1 MVITFKELMEKYVYC
16 CKASGRSDSAIIN
29 VNAFYRWSLNR
40 FPNEEF
46 LSQDIIYQWW
56 VRTERENHIT
66 YRSRIYK
73 VLPFL
78 RYVNG
83 LLHLPSFDIP
93 PTPPY
98 AESISAPH
106 YFTEQELSNFFGN
119 CDGLTANN
127 SLSQRLRKKIVP
139 VIFRLLYST
148 GLRVLEARML
158 NRCDVDF
165 KTGIIAIRQTKGHM
179 EHFVVLHDS
188 MRELLE
194 SYDSSIEKLL
204 PNRKALFPD
213 EHDNYHRNKWLSD
226 QFRVCWY
233 KQNADTAYARELRHQ
248 YAIENINSWH
258 NDEYDTY
265 YKLVALKNSMGHS
278 KLSRTLYYYSL
289 APIYG
294 DLIESRCQNSFDDII
309 PIIPQE
315 NETK

>member
-1 MVITFKELMEKYVYC
+1 MATTFKKLVDKYVYY
-16 CKASGRSDSAIIN
+16 CKASDRSDSAIIH
-29 VNAFYRWSLNR
+29 VNAFYRWCLNR

-46 LSQDIIYQWW
+46 LSQDLIYRWW
-56 VRTERENHIT
+56 VRTGRESHIT
-66 YRSRIYK
+66 YQSRIYK

-78 RYVNG
+78 RYINDV
-83 LLHLPSFDIP
+83 LHLTSFDIP

-98 AESISAPH
+98 VKSTSVPH
-106 YFTEQELSNFFGN
+106 YFTEQELSNFFRN
-119 CDGLTANN
+119 CDELTTNN

-165 KTGIIAIRQTKGHM
+165 KTGIITIRQTKGNI
-179 EHFVVLHDS
+179 EHFIVLHDS

-194 SYDSSIEKLL
+194 SYDFSIEKLL
-204 PNRKALFPD
+204 PDRKVLFPD
-213 EHDNYHRNKWLSD
+213 EHDNYHKNKWLSE

-233 KQNADTAYARELRHQ
+233 KQNTATAYARELRHQ

-265 YKLVALKNSMGHS
+265 DKLVALKNSMGHT

-309 PIIPQE
+309 PIIPDD
-315 NETK
+315 NETE